1 MKQVYSQIS
10 LDEDDAMSHDYDLDE
25 GYLFTTLKYS
35 KNSDWADHLKG
46 EIAGSIQD
54 TEEDEVVIKI
64 EEMKPLKLN
73 YMQAQQL
80 LILLLS
86 NNEEKI
92 EIRESKIIKSI

>member
-10 LDEDDAMSHDYDLDE
+10 LDENAGMSHEYDLDK

-35 KNSDWADHLKG
+35 NSSDWADHLKG
-46 EIAGSIQD
+46 EVAGSIQD
-54 TEEDEVVIKI
+54 GEEDEVVIKI